1 MRRSIVGATVVPTIA
16 SCVHCIYP
24 PHDRWAARIKEHCVD
39 NADGLDGQR
48 QCHCARQPP
57 VQSKVDVLSALPAT
71 AAKVAVQMERRLNLA
86 RQIVKMATRIDCRFL
101 TMSDP
106 LVVNVV

>member
-57 VQSKVDVLSALPAT
+57 VQSKAT